1 MLQLISTGEYI
12 DDNPGHGGDTY
23 AVRVYV
29 LRLNPFTLNEWW
41 KSQILNHR
49 NTYGTEEE
57 WEAYK
62 AGKEKPQTAFKEKVA
77 DFLKVDLSLG
87 SLCVTQEVKFM
98 SINIET
104 DRMRAANAELL
115 LELKR
120 DIVYGEGIGYPYE
133 WEEMAEYLPRLC
145 GKYLTAKELAH
156 KIKTEA
162 AWNPGHPE
170 IQALRAAGRRDAGV
184 HTAEMNMGGGM

>member
-1 MLQLISTGEYI
+1 MIQLISTGEYI

-62 AGKEKPQTAFKEKVA
+62 AGKEKLQTAFKEKVA

-87 SLCVTQEVKFM
+87 RGEVHEHQYQNG
-98 SINIET
+98 S
-104 DRMRAANAELL
+104 
-115 LELKR
+115 
-120 DIVYGEGIGYPYE
+120 Y
-133 WEEMAEYLPRLC
+133 
-145 GKYLTAKELAH
+145 
-156 KIKTEA
+156 
-162 AWNPGHPE
+162 
-170 IQALRAAGRRDAGV
+170 AGRNPVSQKRSVYARADTG
-184 HTAEMNMGGGM
+184 